1 MTSRVR
7 RAIRPLTGAVAT
19 VGTAIA
25 AASAFAATPA
35 DPEQLP
41 ISKGGSGDAGITGGA
56 GGTLMRMGLG
66 LIVVLAIIVAVWYV
80 LKRVRA
86 SRYPEKDSR
95 GSAMIDVLSTTPLGP
110 NRNLHLVRVGDE
122 LIVIG
127 ATDHS
132 VNAVARIEPDQT
144 ELFLSDLTAPDA
156 RGAFTPSSGS
166 KRNDARFRAPE
177 APTAD
182 TAVLDRLRALTT
194 RR

>member
-1 MTSRVR
+1 MTLRAR
-7 RAIRPLTGAVAT
+7 RAIRALLGAVAAVAT
-19 VGTAIA
+19 SVAVA
-25 AASAFAATPA
+25 PAFAAAPA
-35 DPEQLP
+35 DPEKLP
-41 ISKGGSGDAGITGGA
+41 ITSSGSGDAGITGGA
-56 GGTLMRMGLG
+56 GGTLARMGIG
-66 LIVVLAIIVAVWYV
+66 LLVVLGIIFAVWYV
-80 LKRVRA
+80 LKRVRS
-86 SRYPEKDSR
+86 SRYPETDSR

-132 VNAVARIEPDQT
+132 VNAVARIEADQT

>member
-1 MTSRVR
+1 MTTRAR
-7 RAIRPLTGAVAT
+7 RATRSLVGAVAGIT
-19 VGTAIA
+19 
-25 AASAFAATPA
+25 SALAVSPVFAAKA
-35 DPEQLP
+35 VDPEQTP
-41 ISKGGSGDAGITGGA
+41 IATSGASDTGVTGGA
-56 GGTLMRMGLG
+56 GGTLVRMGLG
-66 LIVVLAIIVAVWYV
+66 LIVVLAVIAGVWYV

-86 SRYPEKDSR
+86 SRYPETDSR
-95 GSAMIDVLSTTPLGP
+95 GSAMINVLSTAPLGP

-132 VNAVARIEPDQT
+132 VNAVARIEADQT

-177 APTAD
+177 APVNA
-182 TAVLDRLRALTT
+182 AVLDRLRALTT